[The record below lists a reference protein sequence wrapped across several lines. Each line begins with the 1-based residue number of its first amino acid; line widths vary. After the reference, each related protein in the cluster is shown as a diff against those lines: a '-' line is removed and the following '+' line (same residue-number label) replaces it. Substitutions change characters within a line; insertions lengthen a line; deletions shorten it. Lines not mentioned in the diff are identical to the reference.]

1 MPSSSILLID
11 YHALFRSSAA
21 LMLEMRLPR
30 TTVSEASRIEEALA
44 QACRPPISSCSICK

>member
-1 MPSSSILLID
+1 MPSSSILLIN
-11 YHALFRSSAA
+11 YHALFRSSVA